1 MLLGDFEINGF
12 VGSKNKMMLMH
23 RIDTK
28 IPERNLSFNDG
39 IAGVDGAVV
48 FDERNYKNR
57 VFDISI
63 LIQAQT
69 YDERVSLCTKFMK
82 TLDTGRYIPA
92 IFYSDEDYEYR
103 IIRTSEVKT
112 GKPGFFDEMETLTF
126 TVSAEPYKYAR
137 NQEAIT
143 VPKDQE
149 IEVVNP
155 TEFVAKP
162 YLKITGTGAIT
173 VTINGTAYRFVN
185 VSGSIEVDSSLQSV
199 YRMDAGKAVNE
210 NAKMVIGPFPE
221 LNPGKNKMRITG
233 GNGVLEPRWR
243 TL

>member
-1 MLLGDFEINGF
+1 MNYGDFEINGF

-39 IAGVDGAVV
+39 ISGIDGAVV

-57 VFDISI
+57 VFEISI
-63 LIQAQT
+63 LIQAKT
-69 YDERVSLCTKFMK
+69 YDERVSLYTKFMK
-82 TLDTGRYIPA
+82 ALDIGRYVPA
-92 IFYSDEDYEYR
+92 IFYSDENYEYR

-126 TVSAEPYKYAR
+126 TVSAEPYKFVR
-137 NQEAIT
+137 NQNSVN

-149 IEVVNP
+149 IEVINP

-162 YLKITGTGAIT
+162 YLKITGTGSIT
-173 VTINGTAYRFVN
+173 VTINGTAYRFMDVKD
-185 VSGSIEVDSSLQSV
+185 SIEIDSALQSV
-199 YRMDAGKAVNE
+199 YRMDAGKLLM
-210 NAKMVIGPFPE
+210 K
-221 LNPGKNKMRITG
+221 T
-233 GNGVLEPRWR
+233 PRW
-243 TL
+243 LLVHSLN